1 MFMLGL
7 YLAPDGNNKDQV
19 KYMQKKG
26 NHMGNFNTSRGCP
39 KEQNMENLKLNN
51 PLNHEITLI

>member
-1 MFMLGL
+1 MLGL

-39 KEQNMENLKLNN
+39 KERSKENLKLNN